1 MLSVHRDVLQ
11 IIQAKFSSLE
21 IVKSVSLEIH
31 LNVSLPDDFW
41 SEYFYILAIVVR
53 NHSPALFLF
62 SSKKAIPVHL
72 SDLQIESVIP
82 IDEHFNCYPITGD
95 LSHLFFIVKY
105 RRVELIFKIGVGQ
118 ESSDFASELI
128 KSKEGSHSEE
138 TDYQWLTKY
147 TNLYE
152 CSNNTNT
159 EIQYPDISFI
169 RQNMTQNQSSINRE
183 SMIKYQLKLKEPEYI
198 HYQEFTIF
206 IGTWNVNGQLPTV
219 SLKPWLS
226 CDNNPPDLYAVGF
239 QEIDLSK
246 EAFLFNDTP
255 REAEWEKMVY
265 DGVHP
270 KAKYRT
276 VALTRLVGIQ
286 LIVLI
291 NVKHYQFIR
300 NIAVDTVG
308 TGLLGKMGNKGGVAV
323 RLELH
328 NTSLCFVNSHLAA
341 HVEEFERRN
350 QDYKDINARINFK
363 RYPTSIKNHDQVYWL
378 GDLNYRITELTTS
391 QVKTLLLRN
400 EMNAL
405 LKADQLNQQKE
416 RGNVLLDY
424 TEADITFP
432 PTYKY
437 DLNSDTFD
445 TSEKARPPAW
455 TDRILYRGRGI
466 YQLEYR
472 SHMDLR
478 ISDHKPVSGVFK
490 SEISVIDQAKFRKV
504 HEELLKRLDKLE
516 NEFLPQVTVDQTEVK
531 FGLIKFR
538 EPQFRDIIIA
548 NTGQVPAEYEFI
560 KKLDEQS
567 YCKEWMRITP
577 YYGIVN
583 PGEKIDI
590 RLEVNLETDVK
601 DLEDILVLHL
611 NGGKDMFIIVTG
623 TGEKTSFTTS
633 MAALCRAP
641 VPIMYLT
648 EEQFGKIVDLEGDV
662 LYSVPRELWLLI
674 DHLYKY
680 GLGVK
685 DLFESNSTQENF
697 VKLRDWLDFGSS
709 EPIPVS
715 VETVAESLLIFLS
728 YTKEPVIPFHLHDAA
743 IAASSN
749 YQNCKN
755 IINQKLPDI
764 HRNVFLYICMFLQEF
779 LRHSNEN
786 GYDAKTLASL
796 FGEILLRDPIRNS
809 KPQASRGKSNFLYNF
824 LVNDLSTSIIP
835 MK

>member
-1 MLSVHRDVLQ
+1 MLSVPRDVLQ

-21 IVKSVSLEIH
+21 IVQSLH
-31 LNVSLPDDFW
+31 LNVSLAHDFW
-41 SEYFYILAIVVR
+41 NEDFHILAIVVKTS
-53 NHSPALFLF
+53 NSALFLF
-62 SSKKAIPVHL
+62 SSKKSQPAHL

-82 IDEHFNCYPITGD
+82 IDEYFDCFSEPLQDDEN
-95 LSHLFFIVKY
+95 HLLFTVKY
-105 RRVELIFKIGVGQ
+105 RKSKLDFKIRVGP
-118 ESSDFASELI
+118 ESSAFASALI
-128 KSKEGSHSEE
+128 KSREGSQCGE
-138 TDYQWLTKY
+138 TDHSWLLKY
-147 TNLYE
+147 TDLYD
-152 CSNNTNT
+152 CLNNMDFKS
-159 EIQYPDISFI
+159 QSPDISFI
-169 RQNMTQNQSSINRE
+169 RQKMAQNQNAVNRE
-183 SMIKYQLKLKEPEYI
+183 SMLKYQLKLKEPEYTQ
-198 HYQEFTIF
+198 YQEFRIF
-206 IGTWNVNGQLPTV
+206 IGTWNVNGQLPSV

-226 CDNNPPDLYAVGF
+226 CDDDPPDLYAVGF

-265 DGVHP
+265 DGVHS

-300 NIAVDTVG
+300 NISVDTVG

-350 QDYKDINARINFK
+350 QDYKDINARIYFK
-363 RYPTSIKNHDQVYWL
+363 RFPSAIKNHDQVFWL

-400 EMNAL
+400 EMATL

-424 TEADITFP
+424 NEGDITFP

-466 YQLEYR
+466 YQMSYR

-478 ISDHKPVSGVFK
+478 ISDHKPVSAIFK

-504 HEELLKRLDKLE
+504 HEELLKRMDKLE

-531 FGLIKFR
+531 FDLVKFR
-538 EPQFRDIIIA
+538 EPQYRDIIIA
-548 NTGQVPAEYEFI
+548 NTGQVPAEFEFI
-560 KKLDEQS
+560 KKLDEQN
-567 YCKEWMRITP
+567 YCKEWLRITP
-577 YYGIVN
+577 YCGTVN
-583 PGEKIDI
+583 PGERVDV
-590 RLEVNLETDVK
+590 RLEVNLDTDLRE
-601 DLEDILVLHL
+601 LEDILVLHL
-611 NGGKDMFIIVTG
+611 NGGKDMFIIVSG
-623 TGEKTSFTTS
+623 TGQKSSFTTTLS
-633 MAALCRAP
+633 ALCRTP
-641 VPIMYLT
+641 IPIMYLT
-648 EEQFGKIVDLEGDV
+648 DEQWVKIVALESEV
-662 LYSVPRELWLLI
+662 LYSVPRELWLLV

-680 GLGVK
+680 GLRVK
-685 DLFESNSTQENF
+685 ELFESNCTQENF
-697 VKLRDWLDFGSS
+697 VKIRDWLDYGSTD
-709 EPIPVS
+709 EIPVS
-715 VETVAESLLIFLS
+715 VETVAETLLIFLS
-728 YTKEPVIPFHLHDAA
+728 YTKEPVIPFNLHDAA

-755 IINQKLPDI
+755 IIDQKLPDT

-809 KPQASRGKSNFLYNF
+809 KPQASRGKSNFIYNF
-824 LVNDLSTSIIP
+824 LVNDLSTSIIL